1 MKYVMIQDS
10 NNPDIQMYYVMDDTM
25 STVLKVVDLNC
36 NECSPPSN
44 HFIVD
49 SNPPLPPCAEQQP

>member
-1 MKYVMIQDS
+1 MIQDS

-36 NECSPPSN
+36 NDCAPPVN

-49 SNPPLPPCAEQQP
+49 VNPPLPPCAQP

>member
-49 SNPPLPPCAEQQP
+49 SNPPLPPCAEPQP

>member
-10 NNPDIQMYYVMDDTM
+10 NNPDIQMYYVMDDAM
-25 STVLKVVDLNC
+25 SNVIKVVDLNC
-36 NECSPPSN
+36 NDCAPPSN

-49 SNPPLPPCAEQQP
+49 SNPPLPLCAQP

>member
-25 STVLKVVDLNC
+25 SNVIKVIDLNC
-36 NECSPPSN
+36 NECSPPAE

-49 SNPPLPPCAEQQP
+49 KNPPLPFCAEQQP

>member
-1 MKYVMIQDS
+1 MIQDS
-10 NNPDIQMYYVMDDTM
+10 NNPDIQMYYVMDDAM

-36 NECSPPSN
+36 NDCAPPPN

-49 SNPPLPPCAEQQP
+49 GNPPLPPCAEQQP

>member
-10 NNPDIQMYYVMDDTM
+10 NNPDVQMYYVMDDTM

-36 NECSPPSN
+36 NDCAPPSN
-44 HFIVD
+44 HFVCD
-49 SNPPLPPCAEQQP
+49 SNPPLPPCADPQL

>member
-25 STVLKVVDLNC
+25 SNVLKVVDLDC
-36 NECSPPSN
+36 NDCTPPSN
-44 HFIVD
+44 HFVCD
-49 SNPPLPPCAEQQP
+49 VNPSLPSCAEQ